1 MWRTFKNDWALFAG
15 ILMLVAAGSLL
26 TTLLSVRGAAI
37 AFTSTEIGLIQA
49 AYPLGAL
56 AGSSYAP
63 KLVERVGH
71 IRSFG
76 ALASLC
82 STAAVVHLLTNDPW
96 VWGSMRFLAGLCFP
110 GLFVIA
116 ESWLNAKAENR
127 SRAAL
132 LSIYFVTQTVGTVIG
147 QGLAGLHD
155 STGTKLFGLTSIL
168 ISLCLIPLLVSR
180 SPAPE
185 FTASERM
192 PLRRFLKISPMAI
205 LGALLAGAS
214 QTAFYVALPLYGL
227 RLGMDSAETTTLLM
241 AGAAAGAAAQFP
253 VGWISDHTDRRF
265 VVIGASVL
273 AVLVCLGGLA
283 GGPRS
288 VVYAEIALIAAAT
301 LPMYSIC
308 VAHANDQMTAAQR
321 VPGSGTLVFC
331 YYLGG
336 LFGAFAGPAA
346 IGQMGARGFLLLLAL
361 FGAVLAGVAAV
372 RQRQTPPPADTGKAH
387 PVAVHAQ
394 AVGVIGPDM
403 PGEAET
409 AA

>member
-1 MWRTFKNDWALFAG
+1 MWRAFKNDWALFAG

-37 AFTSTEIGLIQA
+37 AFSSTEIGLIQA

-82 STAAVVHLLTNDPW
+82 STAAVVHLMTNDPW
-96 VWGSMRFLAGLCFP
+96 VWGGMRFLAGLCFP
-110 GLFVIA
+110 GMFVIA

-132 LSIYFVTQTVGTVIG
+132 LSIYFVTQTVGTAFG
-147 QGLAGLHD
+147 QSLAGLHD

-180 SPAPE
+180 NPAPD

-192 PLRRFLKISPMAI
+192 PIRKFLKISPMAI
-205 LGALLAGAS
+205 LGALLSGAS

-227 RLGMDSAETTTLLM
+227 RLGMGAAETTVLLTL
-241 AGAAAGAAAQFP
+241 GAAAGAAAQFP
-253 VGWISDHTDRRF
+253 IGWMSDRTDRRI
-265 VVIGASVL
+265 VVVAAS
-273 AVLVCLGGLA
+273 AVAVTVCAVGLL
-283 GGPRS
+283 GGPRL
-288 VVYAEIALIAAAT
+288 VVYAEIGLIAAAT

-321 VPGSGTLVFC
+321 VPGSGTLVFS

-336 LFGAFAGPAA
+336 LAGAFAGPTA
-346 IGQMGARGFLLLLAL
+346 IGL
-361 FGAVLAGVAAV
+361 FGAPGFLVLLAAFGTVLGAVAIF
-372 RQRQTPPPADTGKAH
+372 RKQQTPPPVDTGKAH
-387 PVAVHAQ
+387 PLGVHAQ
-394 AVGVIGPDM
+394 TVGVTGLDADAP
-403 PGEAET
+403 